1 MDVKKVSEN
10 ITEKVSAAG
19 TKAEEAI
26 RNATD
31 KVGEKHGAPKCCPA
45 CGSSNWNLIETDTN
59 KFSLGKAFLGT
70 LVLGPIG
77 LGVGALGKQKE
88 RWFCSDCKYS
98 AEYAKLN
105 ANFTDVSL

>member
-26 RNATD
+26 RNAAD
-31 KVGEKHGAPKCCPA
+31 KVGEKHGAPKCCPN
-45 CGSSNWNLIETDTN
+45 CGSANWHLVETDTN

-70 LVLGPIG
+70 VFLGPLG